1 MVVDAV
7 LTLDGAPSVMAE
19 DGGDEQITGDKA
31 ASGRCRTLWSGYIGR
46 QPKGKTR
53 NMLCAKSKPPDIL
66 MAKPRLQ
73 CSTL

>member
-31 ASGRCRTLWSGYIGR
+31 ASGRCRTFLLVGYE
-46 QPKGKTR
+46 P
-53 NMLCAKSKPPDIL
+53 C
-66 MAKPRLQ
+66 
-73 CSTL
+73 